1 MSAQAGRR
9 IGAYAFEP
17 KEIKLDPARPDAFI
31 GRFALNPAFVTGIIK
46 ENGQPMTPA
55 TGQPKFPVFAS
66 SERTFF
72 LKVERRR

>member
-9 IGAYAFEP
+9 IGAYAFEQN
-17 KEIKLDPARPDAFI
+17 EIKLDPARPDAFI
-31 GRFALNPAFVTGIIK
+31 GRFALNPAFVTGITK
-46 ENGQPMTPA
+46 EN
-55 TGQPKFPVFAS
+55 GQPKFPVSAS